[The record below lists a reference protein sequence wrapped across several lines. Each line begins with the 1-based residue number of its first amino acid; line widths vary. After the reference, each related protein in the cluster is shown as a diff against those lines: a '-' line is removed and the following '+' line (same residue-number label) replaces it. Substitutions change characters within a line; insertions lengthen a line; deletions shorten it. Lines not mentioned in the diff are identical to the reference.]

1 MNTSPGK
8 YRKFLT
14 AYLMPQWQ
22 LALLLGTLLFTTIG
36 LELFSPRILAR
47 FIDDAREGAA
57 IEILKNSA
65 FLYIGIALVRQV
77 VSVAARYLSERVG
90 WAATNALRE
99 YLTLHCLRLDM
110 SFHNQNTPGQ
120 LIERIDGDVANLAN
134 FFSDFVFRIVG
145 SLILLFGVLGLLY
158 WEDWHIGAALTVYA
172 IIGMACLFKMRSI
185 AVPQWKA
192 ARQASSDLFGFLE
205 EQLSGTEDLRSSGAT
220 GYALQQFYKHAGNRL
235 KQERIAGLKSIW
247 LRNTNAFVN
256 VLGYIISLISCFY
269 LFNDGAIT
277 IGKIY
282 LVIAYTGMLS
292 GPLRRLTRQME
303 DLQKA
308 SASLSRIEELQLL
321 ATRVHDGPGYPLPSG
336 PIAIEFRELTFGYKE
351 DEPILHDLSFR
362 LESGRILGL
371 LGRTGSGKTTVARLL
386 FRLYDPQSG
395 EIHIG
400 GTDIRQAKIA
410 ALRDQV
416 GMVTQSVQLFRATIR
431 DNLTFFNPEVA
442 DDHILHVIE
451 DIGLLPWYEQQPQ
464 GLDTQ
469 LQSGGQGLSAGQ
481 AQLLT
486 FVRVFLKAPGLVVLD
501 EATSRLDPATEGMIE
516 RAIDKLLARC
526 TAIIIAHRLATVRRA
541 DDILILDEG
550 RVHEHGPRRD
560 LEKDPNSRFSELLRT
575 GLAEVLS

>member
-22 LALLLGTLLFTTIG
+22 LSLLLGTLLFTTIG

-47 FIDDAREGAA
+47 FIDDAREGVA

-99 YLTLHCLRLDM
+99 DLTLHCLRLDM

-256 VLGYIISLISCFY
+256 VLGYTISLISCFY

-351 DEPILHDLSFR
+351 DEPVLHDLSFR

-442 DDHILHVIE
+442 DDHILHIIE

-575 GLAEVLS
+575 GLTEVLS

>member
-1 MNTSPGK
+1 
-8 YRKFLT
+8 
-14 AYLMPQWQ
+14 
-22 LALLLGTLLFTTIG
+22 
-36 LELFSPRILAR
+36 
-47 FIDDAREGAA
+47 
-57 IEILKNSA
+57 
-65 FLYIGIALVRQV
+65 
-77 VSVAARYLSERVG
+77 
-90 WAATNALRE
+90 LRE
-99 YLTLHCLRLDM
+99 DLTLHCLRLDM

-351 DEPILHDLSFR
+351 DEPVLHDLSFR

-575 GLAEVLS
+575 GLTEVLS

>member
-47 FIDDAREGAA
+47 FIDDAREGVA

-99 YLTLHCLRLDM
+99 DLTLHCLRLDM

-336 PIAIEFRELTFGYKE
+336 PIAIEFRELPFGYKE
-351 DEPILHDLSFR
+351 DEPVLHDLSFR

-395 EIHIG
+395 AIHIG

-575 GLAEVLS
+575 GLTEVLS

>member
-1 MNTSPGK
+1 
-8 YRKFLT
+8 
-14 AYLMPQWQ
+14 
-22 LALLLGTLLFTTIG
+22 
-36 LELFSPRILAR
+36 
-47 FIDDAREGAA
+47 
-57 IEILKNSA
+57 
-65 FLYIGIALVRQV
+65 
-77 VSVAARYLSERVG
+77 
-90 WAATNALRE
+90 
-99 YLTLHCLRLDM
+99 
-110 SFHNQNTPGQ
+110 
-120 LIERIDGDVANLAN
+120 
-134 FFSDFVFRIVG
+134 
-145 SLILLFGVLGLLY
+145 
-158 WEDWHIGAALTVYA
+158 
-172 IIGMACLFKMRSI
+172 
-185 AVPQWKA
+185 
-192 ARQASSDLFGFLE
+192 
-205 EQLSGTEDLRSSGAT
+205 
-220 GYALQQFYKHAGNRL
+220 
-235 KQERIAGLKSIW
+235 
-247 LRNTNAFVN
+247 
-256 VLGYIISLISCFY
+256 
-269 LFNDGAIT
+269 
-277 IGKIY
+277 
-282 LVIAYTGMLS
+282 MLS

-351 DEPILHDLSFR
+351 DEPVLHDLSFR

-575 GLAEVLS
+575 GLTEVLS

>member
-99 YLTLHCLRLDM
+99 DLTLHCLRLDM

-516 RAIDKLLARC
+516 RAIDKLLAHC

>member
-47 FIDDAREGAA
+47 FIDDAREGVA

-99 YLTLHCLRLDM
+99 DLTLHCLHLDM

-192 ARQASSDLFGFLE
+192 ARQASSDLIGFLE

-351 DEPILHDLSFR
+351 DEPVLHDLSFR

-575 GLAEVLS
+575 GLTEVLS

>member
-47 FIDDAREGAA
+47 FIDDAREGVA

-99 YLTLHCLRLDM
+99 DLTLHCLHLDM

-158 WEDWHIGAALTVYA
+158 WENWHIGAALTVYA

-192 ARQASSDLFGFLE
+192 ARQASSDLIGFLE

-351 DEPILHDLSFR
+351 DEPVLHDLSFR

-575 GLAEVLS
+575 GLTEVLS